1 MVQRRIDAANR
12 HLHPF
17 RMKSITTVFAL
28 AAAVLWLPFSA
39 VAQTNAPDT
48 NAMTV
53 EAVVHTNVAIIPVPR
68 TGSATNRQSL
78 VLQRARENPG
88 DYDVEFIG
96 DSITQGW
103 EGAGRNAWQ
112 EFYGKRKCINM
123 GVGGDQTQHVLWRF
137 EQGQLDGI
145 KAKVAVVMIGTN
157 NSNKNRDGTE
167 AYSEADILEGVTA
180 IVQQIRTRQPDTKII
195 LLGIFPR
202 GQTFSTQ
209 RGKILQVNEALAR
222 LDDGKNI
229 FYIDFGSQLIE
240 NDGSISRSMM
250 RDYLHP
256 GEAGY
261 KIWADATEPK
271 LKELLGEK

>member
-1 MVQRRIDAANR
+1 
-12 HLHPF
+12 
-17 RMKSITTVFAL
+17 MKSIRTIFTL
-28 AAAVLWLPFSA
+28 GAAVLWLQFSTI
-39 VAQTNAPDT
+39 AQTNAPGT
-48 NAMTV
+48 SAIAV
-53 EAVVHTNVAIIPVPR
+53 VAVVHTNAAIIPVPR
-68 TGSATNRQSL
+68 TGTATNRQSL

-88 DYDVEFIG
+88 DYDIEFIG

-103 EGAGRNAWQ
+103 EGAGSNVWH
-112 EFYGKRKCINM
+112 EFYGNRKCINM

-167 AYSEADILEGVTA
+167 AYTEADILEGVQA
-180 IVQQIRTRQPDTKII
+180 IIQQIRTRQRDTKII

-202 GQTFSTQ
+202 SQTFSTQ

-222 LDDGKNI
+222 LDDAKSI

-240 NDGSISRSMM
+240 NDGSISKTMM

-261 KIWADATEPK
+261 RIWANATEPK